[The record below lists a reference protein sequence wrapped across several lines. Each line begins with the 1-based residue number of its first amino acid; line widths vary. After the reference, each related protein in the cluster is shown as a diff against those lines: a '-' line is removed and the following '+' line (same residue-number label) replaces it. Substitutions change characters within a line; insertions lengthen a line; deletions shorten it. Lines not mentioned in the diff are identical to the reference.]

1 MISRKS
7 TPTISFLGSF
17 FTRPSQEA
25 TATKPWINALGR
37 VIPRSFSEGGSASE
51 GVAQPPRGW
60 GSTRLMS
67 KKVQFF
73 LIALVLGSG
82 FLWETGLSPSS
93 QLSFVLLWS
102 VLAYISAAVVL
113 RYDLAGIEFLTLLI
127 LPSFFTLAIGAI
139 LAFFPNFSLTF
150 RTLILGLY
158 AFSFYLML
166 LAENIFN
173 VGRER
178 PIPLLKAASTVSFLL
193 TLLTAFLLFT
203 ALYKAAFPIFL
214 QWFLLFLI
222 VFLLAFQSLWTVVL
236 GIKLETRLLWAS
248 GFLALGLL
256 ELAVVL
262 SFLPL
267 ESFFRALALST
278 GFYVFLGIAFH
289 YFKRTLGSQVF
300 LEYAAVVALVVL
312 ILAIL

>member
-1 MISRKS
+1 MMIFKKF
-7 TPTISFLGSF
+7 TPTINSLSNLF
-17 FTRPSQEA
+17 
-25 TATKPWINALGR
+25 
-37 VIPRSFSEGGSASE
+37 
-51 GVAQPPRGW
+51 
-60 GSTRLMS
+60 TRLMS
-67 KKVQFF
+67 KKLQF
-73 LIALVLGSG
+73 LLLSLLLSAG
-82 FLWETGLSPSS
+82 FLLEVNLPPAA
-93 QLSFVLLWS
+93 QPPFVLLWS
-102 VLAYISAAVVL
+102 FLAYLGATVVL
-113 RYDLAGIEFLTLLI
+113 RYDLAGIEFLTLLT

-139 LAFFPNFSLTF
+139 LAFFPSFSVTF
-150 RTLILGLY
+150 RLLILGLY

-203 ALYKAAFPIFL
+203 ALYKAALPVYL
-214 QWFLLFLI
+214 QWLLLFGL
-222 VFLLAFQSLWTVVL
+222 VFLLALQSLWTVVL
-236 GIKLETRLLWAS
+236 GSRLEARLLWAS
-248 GFLALGLL
+248 LFLALGLG

-289 YFKRTLGSQVF
+289 YFKRTLKSQIF
-300 LEYAAVVALVVL
+300 LEYAAVAVLVVL